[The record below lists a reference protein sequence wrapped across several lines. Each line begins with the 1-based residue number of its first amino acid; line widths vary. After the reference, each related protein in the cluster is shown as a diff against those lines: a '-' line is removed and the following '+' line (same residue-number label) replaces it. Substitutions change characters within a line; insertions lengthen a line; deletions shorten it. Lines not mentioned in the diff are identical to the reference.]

1 MPVETTA
8 NYIRVRVADPEG
20 FTRFRVKTLGSGIKA
35 VIGFMKGGG
44 SKIQSILFPRE
55 RYNMKSARAWV
66 VSHGYKVNET
76 LLVYDIIIDPKTF
89 DLTFIEESV
98 TETEESAVERPKVK
112 PWAWLLDDE
121 TELTGFD
128 M

>member
-1 MPVETTA
+1 MPVEATA
-8 NYIRVRVADPEG
+8 NYIRVRVADPAG

-55 RYNMKSARAWV
+55 RYDMKSARSWV
-66 VSHGYKVNET
+66 SSHGYKVHET
-76 LLVYDIIIDPKTF
+76 LLVHDIIIDPKTF

-98 TETEESAVERPKVK
+98 TETQETAIPRPKVK
-112 PWAWLLDDE
+112 PWAWMLDEE
-121 TELTGFD
+121 TELSGMD
-128 M
+128 I